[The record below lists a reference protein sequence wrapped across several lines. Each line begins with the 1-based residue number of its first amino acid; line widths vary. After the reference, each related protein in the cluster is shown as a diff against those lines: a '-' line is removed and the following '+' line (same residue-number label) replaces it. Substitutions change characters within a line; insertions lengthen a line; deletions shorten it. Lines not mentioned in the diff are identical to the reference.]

1 MEDLRLEIALQKGM
15 KAEII
20 EDRIYIT
27 IDTTTTKKDL
37 WTAQLEVWLSK
48 KGDVQ
53 NLSSGY
59 FRIIKNKL
67 SFIKWR

>member
-27 IDTTTTKKDL
+27 IDTATTKKDL
-37 WTAQLEVWLSK
+37 WTAQFEVWLSK

>member
-20 EDRIYIT
+20 DDRVYIT
-27 IDTTTTKKDL
+27 FDPAITKKDL

-48 KGDVQ
+48 KEDVQ

>member
-27 IDTTTTKKDL
+27 IDTATTKKDL

-48 KGDVQ
+48 KGDIQ